1 MRSEQQSKNTSSHP
15 KVAERSPIV
24 GVEVVHN
31 RTGWHINVSLNQQ
44 PWQHFGPYE
53 EKLTLPQAMQFVAT
67 TIQLEGL

>member
-1 MRSEQQSKNTSSHP
+1 MPSANQSKTSSSHP
-15 KVAERSPIV
+15 RVAERSPIV

-31 RTGWHINVSLNQQ
+31 KDGWHVNVSLNHKI
-44 PWQHFGPYE
+44 WQHFGPYE